1 MPTTKQR
8 RVARL
13 ALDQR
18 LAQVRQAAPA
28 LAVPRGGWLR
38 AVRESLAIPSEVLGR
53 RLALNGRTVRRIE
66 LNERDGVIQMDT
78 LARAAEA
85 LGCDLVYALVP
96 RRPLEQMVGDRA
108 LELAVTELARV
119 DHTMALED
127 QSTGPDQ
134 ERAEVLARELVDRGQ
149 VTWDA

>member
-8 RVARL
+8 QVARL

-38 AVRESLAIPSEVLGR
+38 TVRESLGIPSEVLGG
-53 RLALNGRTVRRIE
+53 RLGLNGRTVRRVE

-78 LARAAEA
+78 LARAADA

-96 RRPLEQMVGDRA
+96 RRSLEQMVVDRA
-108 LELAVTELARV
+108 QELAVAELTRV

-127 QSTGPDQ
+127 QRTGPDQ